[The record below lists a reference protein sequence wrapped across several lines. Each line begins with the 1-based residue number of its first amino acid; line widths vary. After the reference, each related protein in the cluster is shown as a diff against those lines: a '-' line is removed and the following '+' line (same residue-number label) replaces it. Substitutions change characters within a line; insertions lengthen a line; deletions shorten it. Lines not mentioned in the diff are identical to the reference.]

1 MLTSQVQLNVKV
13 PMRDGTRLSTDVYL
27 PKGKGPFPALLCRT
41 IYDKQRDIGFGWIPA
56 FVSAGYAVVMQDC
69 RGRHDSDGEWEPYLW
84 EATDGFDAQ
93 EWMGGQS
100 WCDGSIGTFGISYIG
115 FTQIQT
121 APLRNRFLKALAPF
135 GSQEDN
141 FGHFYVDGVLQLH
154 VALYFINMA
163 GRTMQT
169 GTTGLLDWEDLFL
182 RLPVSTAVSEI
193 VEIPFQRKVFEH
205 HTYDEFWKPSS
216 LRGKYEEVEVPA
228 FFVTGWYDNL
238 LRESLRLFNG
248 WTKEGRTSLAREAT
262 KLVIGPW
269 DHWNMET
276 GEEIGSIG
284 FGADSQLDLAA
295 EQIRW
300 YDRRLK
306 GADNGLD
313 EEAPI
318 RLFVMGENVWRG
330 ENEWPLAR
338 TRYVNYY
345 LHSGGSANSLDGD
358 GHLSRKRPDGEPP
371 DHYEYD
377 PGRPVPTLGGQV
389 MTVDTAPA
397 GPWDRSELERRDDVL
412 IYTSDPLETDVE
424 VTGPVSLNLYAASN
438 APDTDYTGTLVDVH
452 PDGKAI
458 ILCEGIL
465 RLRYRESLKHPTL
478 ATPNEVLELCMD
490 MWATS
495 NLFLSGH
502 RIRLEISS
510 SNFPRFARNLNTGHH
525 PNSDAEVRVA
535 SQTIHHDS
543 ARRSHLKL
551 PVVDRG

>member
-1 MLTSQVQLNVKV
+1 
-13 PMRDGTRLSTDVYL
+13 MRDGVRLSTDVYL
-27 PKGKGPFPALLCRT
+27 PRQKGPFPALLCRT
-41 IYDKQRDIGFGWIPA
+41 IYDKQRDIGFRWIPA

-69 RGRHDSDGEWEPYLW
+69 RGRHDSEGEWDPYVR
-84 EATDGFDAQ
+84 EATDGFDTQ
-93 EWMGGQS
+93 EWVGGQS

-121 APLRNRFLKALAPF
+121 APLRSRFLRALAPF

-169 GTTGLLDWEDLFL
+169 GTTGLLDWEELFL
-182 RLPVSTAVSEI
+182 RLPVSAAVSEI
-193 VEIPFQRKVFEH
+193 VRIPFQREVFQH

-216 LRGKYEEVEVPA
+216 LQGKYEEVEAPA
-228 FFVTGWYDNL
+228 LFVTGWYDNL
-238 LRESLRLFNG
+238 LRETLRLFNG

-262 KLVIGPW
+262 KLIIGPW

-276 GEEIGSIG
+276 GEKIGSIG
-284 FGADSQLDLAA
+284 FGPDSQLDLAA

-330 ENEWPLAR
+330 EYEWPLAR

-358 GHLSRKRPDGEPP
+358 GHLSMERPEGEPP

-389 MTVDTAPA
+389 MAVDTAPA
-397 GPWDRSELERRDDVL
+397 GPWDRSGLERRDDVL
-412 IYTSDPLETDVE
+412 VYTSHALETDVE
-424 VTGPVSLNLYAASN
+424 VIGPVALTFHAAST
-438 APDTDYTGTLVDVH
+438 APDTDFTGTLVDVH

-465 RLRYRESLKHPTL
+465 RLRYRESLEHPIL
-478 ATPNEVLELCMD
+478 ATPNGVLELCMD

-543 ARRSHLKL
+543 ARPSHLKL